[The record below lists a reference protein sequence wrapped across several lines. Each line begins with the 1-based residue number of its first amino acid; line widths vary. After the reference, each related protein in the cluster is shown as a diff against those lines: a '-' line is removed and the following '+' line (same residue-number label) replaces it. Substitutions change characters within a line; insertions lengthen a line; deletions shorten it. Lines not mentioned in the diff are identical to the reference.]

1 MKNGSVIKKT
11 EDMKTCGRCTVNE
24 EVKYCEV
31 GGRGVEVDG
40 DKLDSERVTIGK
52 ERRVGVHGRE
62 AGYVRVR
69 DVRGGG
75 VEREHAADDDEVGR
89 RVVRRR

>member
-1 MKNGSVIKKT
+1 MT
-11 EDMKTCGRCTVNE
+11 EDIKTCVRCKVNE
-24 EVKYCEV
+24 EVTSGEV
-31 GGRGVEVDG
+31 GGGRGAEVDG
-40 DKLDSERVTIGK
+40 DKLDLEPSEGGQ
-52 ERRVGVHGRE
+52 ERRVGVHGQE

-75 VEREHAADDDEVGR
+75 VERKQAADDDEVGR